1 MVFYKSC
8 PKCMGDMHIRR
19 DLYGDFKECL
29 QCGLL
34 QDLVE
39 KPAMELAGIQ
49 GEESSSSP
57 SGKKGKAA

>member
-1 MVFYKSC
+1 
-8 PKCMGDMHIRR
+8 MGDMHIRR

-39 KPAMELAGIQ
+39 KPAVELAGIH

-57 SGKKGKAA
+57 GGKKGKAA

>member
-19 DLYGDFKECL
+19 DFYGDFKECL

-39 KPAMELAGIQ
+39 KPAMELAGMQ
-49 GEESSSSP
+49 SGESLGSP
-57 SGKKGKAA
+57 RGKKGKAA

>member
-8 PKCMGDMHIRR
+8 PKCTGDMHIRR
-19 DLYGDFKECL
+19 DLYGDFRECL

-39 KPAMELAGIQ
+39 KPAMGLAGMQ

-57 SGKKGKAA
+57 RGKKGKAA

>member
-19 DLYGDFKECL
+19 DFYGDFKECL

-49 GEESSSSP
+49 GEGSSASRR
-57 SGKKGKAA
+57 GKKGKAA

>member
-8 PKCMGDMHIRR
+8 PICMGDMHIRR
-19 DLYGDFKECL
+19 DFYGDFKECL

-39 KPAMELAGIQ
+39 KPAMELAGTQ
-49 GEESSSSP
+49 SDESLGSP
-57 SGKKGKAA
+57 RGKKGKAA

>member
-1 MVFYKSC
+1 
-8 PKCMGDMHIRR
+8 MGDMHIRR
-19 DLYGDFKECL
+19 DFYGDFKECL

-49 GEESSSSP
+49 GEGSSASP
-57 SGKKGKAA
+57 RGKKGKAA

>member
-8 PKCMGDMHIRR
+8 PKCLGDMHVRQ
-19 DLYGDFKECL
+19 DFYGDFKECL

-49 GEESSSSP
+49 GEGSSASP
-57 SGKKGKAA
+57 RGNKGKAA

>member
-1 MVFYKSC
+1 MVYYKAC
-8 PKCMGDMHIRR
+8 PKCTGDMHIRR

-34 QDLVE
+34 QDLAE

-49 GEESSSSP
+49 GSDSSSSP
-57 SGKKGKAA
+57 RGKKGKAA

>member
-1 MVFYKSC
+1 
-8 PKCMGDMHIRR
+8 MGDMHIRR
-19 DLYGDFKECL
+19 DFYGDFKECL

-49 GEESSSSP
+49 SDEALGSP
-57 SGKKGKAA
+57 RGKKGKAA

>member
-39 KPAMELAGIQ
+39 KPAMELAGIH

-57 SGKKGKAA
+57 GGKKGKAA